1 MSILDTALMA
11 KLDEVLGGLSDH
23 DKAAFFDALRL
34 SAESAKA
41 GKAVGPEVI
50 QQLSESCEDWP
61 AVQQALTTFQQ
72 ITAGIV

>member
-11 KLDEVLGGLSDH
+11 KLDEVLGGLSEN

-34 SAESAKA
+34 SAESAKDR
-41 GKAVGPEVI
+41 KAVSPEDI
-50 QQLSESCEDWP
+50 QKLSDSCDDWA

-72 ITAGIV
+72 IAAQMA